1 MRRRVV
7 PSSVSGY
14 QWQLHTIC
22 RPIWPFDAT
31 LVAQNEYGQ
40 GAWSSVIGIEII
52 NEGGG
57 ISMDDLTNEEQC
69 TYIAIH
75 RHPWTAMDRDRDSG
89 ATEYEMSSA
98 LLSNTGK
105 IFSAVQNN

>member
-1 MRRRVV
+1 
-7 PSSVSGY
+7 
-14 QWQLHTIC
+14 
-22 RPIWPFDAT
+22 
-31 LVAQNEYGQ
+31 
-40 GAWSSVIGIEII
+40 
-52 NEGGG
+52 
-57 ISMDDLTNEEQC
+57 MDDLTNEEQC